1 MVERP
6 KILIIEDELAQRE
19 ILLYHMKKAGY
30 EAFWSDNGEEGLLL
44 AQENLPDVLILDW
57 MLPKLSGLEICR
69 QLRAHQDTKH
79 IPIILLSARSEEADK
94 VQGLDIGADD
104 YVAKPYSVVELM
116 ARVKTQLRR
125 NRASLIGAQL
135 RFQDIVLDATTHKV
149 FRAGLEIKLGP
160 TEFKLLTI
168 FLEKQ
173 GRVLSRN
180 QLLDQVWG
188 RDIYI
193 ESRTVDVH
201 VGRLRKSL
209 LQHGGDDPLRTV
221 RGAGYALG

>member
-6 KILIIEDELAQRE
+6 KILIIEDEPAQRE
-19 ILLYHMKKAGY
+19 ILLYQLKKAGF
-30 EAFWSDNGEEGLLL
+30 AALWADNGEEGLLL

-188 RDIYI
+188 RNIYI

-201 VGRLRKSL
+201 VSRLRKSL

>member
-6 KILIIEDELAQRE
+6 KILIIEDEPAQRE
-19 ILLYHMKKAGY
+19 ILLYQLKKAGF
-30 EAFWSDNGEEGLLL
+30 AALWADNGEEGLLL

>member
-6 KILIIEDELAQRE
+6 KILIVEDEPAQRE
-19 ILLYHMKKAGY
+19 ILLYHLKKAGF
-30 EAFWSDNGEEGLLL
+30 AALWADNGEEGLLL

-104 YVAKPYSVVELM
+104 YVAKPYSVLELM

-188 RDIYI
+188 RNIYI